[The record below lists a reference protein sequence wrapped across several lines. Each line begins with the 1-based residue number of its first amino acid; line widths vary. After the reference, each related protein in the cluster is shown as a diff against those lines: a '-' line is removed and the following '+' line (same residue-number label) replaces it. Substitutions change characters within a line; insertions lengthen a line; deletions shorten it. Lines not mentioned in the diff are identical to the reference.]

1 MKNNKHNCK
10 NADRLAHKIAFLENP
25 EKRGDIPPEKLFG
38 MLPIK
43 KTDNILDFGAGTGY
57 LTIPAAKMV
66 DGQVYALD
74 LDSGMLEIINAKAH
88 DAQLTNIQTIQGNT
102 DTIPLPN
109 ESIDIVLASLVLH
122 EVKPLAPTLQ
132 QINEVL
138 KEDGYFVCVEIEA
151 KEVTIVGPPR
161 IPSPIMEE
169 ELLKAGFNITKKLS
183 PSESI
188 YIFIAQK

>member
-1 MKNNKHNCK
+1 MKDNNHNCK
-10 NADRLAHKIAFLENP
+10 NADRLAHKIAFLDNP
-25 EKRGDIPPEKLFG
+25 ENRGDIPPEQLFT

-43 KTDNILDFGAGTGY
+43 KIDNILDFGAGTGY
-57 LTIPAAKMV
+57 ITIPAAKMV

-74 LDSGMLEIINAKAH
+74 IDSGMLEIINAKAH
-88 DAQLTNIQTIQGNT
+88 DEQLTNIQTIQGNT

-109 ESIDIVLASLVLH
+109 DSIDIVLASLVLH
-122 EVKPLAPTLQ
+122 EVKPLTTTLQ

-138 KEDGYFVCVEIEA
+138 KEGGYFVCVEIEA
-151 KEVTIVGPPR
+151 KEVSIDGPPR
-161 IPSPIMEE
+161 IPSQIMEE

-188 YIFIAQK
+188 YVFIAQK

>member
-1 MKNNKHNCK
+1 MKNNQHNCK
-10 NADRLAHKIAFLENP
+10 NADRLAHKIAFLDNP
-25 EKRGDIPPEKLFG
+25 EKRGDIPPEQLFG
-38 MLPIK
+38 LFPIK

-57 LTIPAAKMV
+57 ITIPAAKMV

-74 LDSGMLEIINAKAH
+74 IDSGMLEFINARAH
-88 DAQLTNIQTIQGNT
+88 GEQLTNIQTIQGST
-102 DTIPLPN
+102 DAIPLPN
-109 ESIDIVLASLVLH
+109 ETIDIVLASLVLH
-122 EVKPLAPTLQ
+122 EVKPLAPTLL

-138 KEDGYFVCVEIEA
+138 KEGGYFVCVEIEA
-151 KEVTIVGPPR
+151 KEVSIDGPPR

>member
-1 MKNNKHNCK
+1 MKNNQDNCK
-10 NADRLAHKIAFLENP
+10 NMDRLAQKIAYLDNP
-25 EKRGDIPPEKLFG
+25 EKRGDIPPEQLFS
-38 MLPIK
+38 MLPIN

-57 LTIPAAKMV
+57 FSIPAAKMV

-74 LDSGMLEIINAKAH
+74 IDSGMLEIINSKAQ
-88 DAQLTNIQTIQGNT
+88 DEQLTNIQTVQGNT

-122 EVKPLAPTLQ
+122 EVKPLATTLQ

-138 KEDGYFVCVEIEA
+138 KEGGYFVCVEIEA
-151 KEVTIVGPPR
+151 KEVSSDGPPR
-161 IPSPIMEE
+161 IPSPIMEQ
-169 ELLKAGFNITKKLS
+169 ELLNAGFSITKKS
-183 PSESI
+183 FPSERI